1 MGFMG
6 HGTADM
12 GIWIMDHGYWVDMTL
27 VLVFGFFFSEFRTS
41 IPPSFHLH
49 ANIVLIVFFGLPPTV
64 ITVECSFSNS
74 HFLSTCFSYI
84 FFFPVVS
91 LLSFLNWAA
100 HAQRT

>member
-1 MGFMG
+1 
-6 HGTADM
+6 
-12 GIWIMDHGYWVDMTL
+12 
-27 VLVFGFFFSEFRTS
+27 
-41 IPPSFHLH
+41 
-49 ANIVLIVFFGLPPTV
+49 LIVFFGLPPTV